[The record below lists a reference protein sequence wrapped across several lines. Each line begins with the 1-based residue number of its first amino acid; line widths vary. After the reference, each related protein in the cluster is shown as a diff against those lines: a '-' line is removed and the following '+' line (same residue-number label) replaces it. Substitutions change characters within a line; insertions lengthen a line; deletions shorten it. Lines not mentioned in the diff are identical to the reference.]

1 MNQKK
6 AFSVEFDFH
15 ASPQLLFQ
23 YLSTPS
29 GLSEWFADNVNSR
42 GEDFTFIWDDGEE
55 YAKLLSKKSNQKVRY
70 QWQNDEPDQDEYYF
84 EFVIEVDAITKDV
97 SLIINDFA
105 REEEIE
111 ESKMFWEN
119 SINSLKQVLG
129 SA

>member
-1 MNQKK
+1 M
-6 AFSVEFDFH
+6 
-15 ASPQLLFQ
+15 
-23 YLSTPS
+23 STP
-29 GLSEWFADNVNSR
+29 EAK
-42 GEDFTFIWDDGEE
+42 DFTFIWDDGEE
-55 YAKLLSKKSNQKVRY
+55 YAKLLSKKANQKVRY